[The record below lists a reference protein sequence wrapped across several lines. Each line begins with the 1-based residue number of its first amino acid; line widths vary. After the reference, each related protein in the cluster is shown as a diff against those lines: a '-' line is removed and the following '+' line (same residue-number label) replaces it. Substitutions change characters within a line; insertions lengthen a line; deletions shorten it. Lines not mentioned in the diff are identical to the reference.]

1 MGRRRAMV
9 RTARAQVRGRAAP
22 PGPFRPEF
30 WRSPLR
36 GPWLTSF
43 LGTLLLPLV
52 VVVATT
58 GFISHD
64 AYQPQLPHNA
74 SVDPAHDVLPFI
86 HLWPTSPAWLYAL
99 TQGLH
104 VTIGLISIPLLLA
117 KLWPVVPRLF
127 AWPPVRTAAA
137 ALERASLLLLVG
149 GGLFEFATGV
159 LNIQNYYPW
168 HFGFVRAHYYG
179 AWVFMA

>member
-1 MGRRRAMV
+1 MSVQRVPPGSRFAG
-9 RTARAQVRGRAAP
+9 QAP

-52 VVVATT
+52 LIVATT
-58 GFISHD
+58 GFISHN

-74 SVDPAHDVLPFI
+74 LVDPAHDILPFVQ
-86 HLWPTSPAWLYAL
+86 LWPTSPSWLYAV

-104 VTIGLISIPLLLA
+104 VT
-117 KLWPVVPRLF
+117 
-127 AWPPVRTAAA
+127 
-137 ALERASLLLLVG
+137 
-149 GGLFEFATGV
+149 
-159 LNIQNYYPW
+159 
-168 HFGFVRAHYYG
+168 
-179 AWVFMA
+179 